1 MAKHEPKKKSTTDT
15 DSKTYQAMLSE
26 LDEIVRAVGQGQ
38 LDLDQIVE
46 KIEHGY
52 KLISV
57 MRHRLDQTKA
67 KVEALRVDFEKSSS
81 VEASPMADKNQRT
94 DNAEDDEDLPF

>member
-1 MAKHEPKKKSTTDT
+1 MAKHEPKKKSATDV
-15 DSKTYQAMLSE
+15 DGKTYQAMLSE
-26 LDEIVRAVGQGQ
+26 LDEIVRTVGQGQ
-38 LDLDQIVE
+38 LDLDQVVE

-52 KLISV
+52 KLIAV

-81 VEASPMADKNQRT
+81 SEPTSVTDKGQKMT
-94 DNAEDDEDLPF
+94 DAEDDEDLPF

>member
-1 MAKHEPKKKSTTDT
+1 MAKHEPKKKNASDA
-15 DSKTYQAMLSE
+15 DGKTYQAMLSE
-26 LDEIVRAVGQGQ
+26 LDEIVRTVGQGQ
-38 LDLDQIVE
+38 LDLDQVVE

-67 KVEALRVDFEKSSS
+67 KVEALRVDFEKSSTS
-81 VEASPMADKNQRT
+81 ESTTVT
-94 DNAEDDEDLPF
+94 DTSQKMNDAEDDEDLPF

>member
-1 MAKHEPKKKSTTDT
+1 MAKHESKKKIASDA
-15 DSKTYQAMLSE
+15 DGKTYQAMLSE
-26 LDEIVRAVGQGQ
+26 LDEIVRTVGHGQ
-38 LDLDQIVE
+38 LDLDQVVE

-81 VEASPMADKNQRT
+81 SEPTSVTDKGQKMT
-94 DNAEDDEDLPF
+94 DAEDDEDLPF

>member
-1 MAKHEPKKKSTTDT
+1 MAKHEPKKKSVSDA
-15 DSKTYQAMLSE
+15 DGKTYQAMLSE
-26 LDEIVRAVGQGQ
+26 LDEIVRTVGQGQ
-38 LDLDQIVE
+38 LDLDQVVE

-81 VEASPMADKNQRT
+81 SEPTSVTNKAQNL
-94 DNAEDDEDLPF
+94 DDGGDEEDLPF